1 MMRTVALPGGETV
14 PALGQGTWYMGE
26 RRADAKREADALRL
40 GVDLGMTLIDTAE
53 MYASGGA
60 EEVVA
65 QAAAGIRDRL
75 FIVSKVLPQNASRSG
90 VPAACER
97 SLKRLNTDRIDLYL
111 LHWRGG
117 HPLAE
122 TVAAFEALKAAGKIR
137 YWGVSNL
144 DTGDMQELIG
154 VPGGTGCAA
163 DQVLYHPDSRGI
175 EFDLLPWCAARK
187 IPVMAYS
194 PLGHQVRRLLG
205 SSALQ
210 AVARRHQAT
219 PAQVAIAWGLRHDN
233 IISIP
238 KAADA
243 AHVRENAGAAAI
255 ELTAED
261 LAAIDA
267 VHKPPKRKVGLDL
280 L

>member
-1 MMRTVALPGGETV
+1 
-14 PALGQGTWYMGE
+14 MGE
-26 RRADAKREADALRL
+26 RRGDAAREVAALRL

-65 QAAAGIRDRL
+65 QAVSGIRDRV
-75 FIVSKVLPQNASRSG
+75 FIVSKVLPQNASRAG
-90 VPAACER
+90 VTAACER
-97 SLKRLNTDRIDLYL
+97 SLKRLRTDRIDLYL

-117 HPLAE
+117 YSLAE
-122 TVAAFEALKAAGKIR
+122 TVGAFDALKAAGKIR

-144 DTGDMQELIG
+144 DTGDMEELVA

-163 DQVLYHPDSRGI
+163 NQVLYHPDSRGI
-175 EFDLLPWCAARK
+175 EFDLLPWCADHG

-194 PLGHQVRRLLG
+194 PLGHHVRRLLG

-210 AVARRHQAT
+210 AVARRHDVT
-219 PAQVAIAWGLRHDN
+219 PAAVAIAWGLRTGN
-233 IISIP
+233 VVSIP
-238 KAADA
+238 KAADL
-243 AHVRENAGAAAI
+243 AHVRENAGAGEI
-255 ELTAED
+255 ELTADD

-267 VHKPPKRKVGLDL
+267 VHRPPSRKVGLDL

>member
-1 MMRTVALPGGETV
+1 
-14 PALGQGTWYMGE
+14 MGE
-26 RRADAKREADALRL
+26 RRGDAAHEAEALRL
-40 GVDLGMTLIDTAE
+40 GVELGMTLIDTAE
-53 MYASGGA
+53 MYANGGA

-65 QAAAGIRDRL
+65 SAVTGLRDRV
-75 FIVSKVLPQNASRSG
+75 FIVSKVLPQNASRAG
-90 VPAACER
+90 VAAACER
-97 SLKRLNTDRIDLYL
+97 SLKRLRTDRIDLYL

-122 TVAAFEALKAAGKIR
+122 TVAGFETLKAAGKIR

-144 DTGDMQELIG
+144 DAADMNELLG
-154 VPGGTGCAA
+154 VPGGAGCAA

-175 EFDLLPWCAARK
+175 EFDLLPWCSQHA

-194 PLGHQVRRLLG
+194 PLGHNVRRLLG

-210 AVARRHQAT
+210 AVARRHGVT
-219 PAQVAIAWGLRHDN
+219 PAAIAIAWSLRDGN
-233 IISIP
+233 VISIP
-238 KAADA
+238 KAADLT
-243 AHVRENAGAAAI
+243 HVRENAGAAEIA
-255 ELTAED
+255 LTAED

-267 VHKPPKRKVGLDL
+267 VHRPPSRKVGLDL

>member
-1 MMRTVALPGGETV
+1 MKTVALPGGETV
-14 PALGQGTWYMGE
+14 PALGQGTWNMGE
-26 RRADAKREADALRL
+26 KRGEARREAEALRL

-60 EEVVA
+60 EQVVA
-65 QAAAGIRDRL
+65 QAVSGIRDKV

-90 VPAACER
+90 VAAACER
-97 SLKRLNTDRIDLYL
+97 SLKRLQTDRIDLYL

-144 DTGDMQELIG
+144 DTDDMDALMG
-154 VPGGTGCAA
+154 VPHGGDCAT

-175 EFDLLPWCAARK
+175 EFDLLPWCTEHR

-194 PLGHQVRRLLG
+194 PLGHNVRRLLG
-205 SSALQ
+205 SRALH
-210 AVARRHQAT
+210 AVAQRLGAT
-219 PAQVAIAWGLRHDN
+219 PAQVAIAWGMRHDN
-233 IISIP
+233 VISIP

-243 AHVRENAGAAAI
+243 AHVRENAAAAAI
-255 ELTAED
+255 ALTAED
-261 LAAIDA
+261 LATIDA
-267 VHKPPKRKVGLDL
+267 AHRPPSRKVGLDL

>member
-1 MMRTVALPGGETV
+1 MRTVMLPGGETV

-26 RRADAKREADALRL
+26 RGGEAAREVAALRL

-65 QAAAGIRDRL
+65 QAVSGIRERVFL
-75 FIVSKVLPQNASRSG
+75 VSKVLPQNASRSG

-97 SLKRLNTDRIDLYL
+97 SLKRLKTDRIDLYL

-144 DTGDMQELIG
+144 DTDDMEEL
-154 VPGGTGCAA
+154 VAAPNGTACAA
-163 DQVLYHPDSRGI
+163 NQVLYHPASRGI
-175 EFDLLPWCAARK
+175 EFDLLPWCADHG

-194 PLGHQVRRLLG
+194 PLGHDVRRLLE
-205 SSALQ
+205 SRALQ
-210 AVARRHQAT
+210 AVARRHGLT
-219 PAQVAIAWGLRHDN
+219 PAAVAIAWGLRSGN
-233 IISIP
+233 VISIP
-238 KAADA
+238 KAADL
-243 AHVRENAGAAAI
+243 AHVRENALAAEM

-261 LAAIDA
+261 LAAIDT
-267 VHKPPKRKVGLDL
+267 VHRPPSGKVGLDL

>member
-1 MMRTVALPGGETV
+1 MKTVALPGGETV
-14 PALGQGTWYMGE
+14 PALGQGTWNMGE
-26 RRADAKREADALRL
+26 KRGEARREAEALRL

-60 EEVVA
+60 EQVVA
-65 QAAAGIRDRL
+65 QAVSGIRDKV

-90 VPAACER
+90 VAAACER
-97 SLKRLNTDRIDLYL
+97 SLKRLQTDRIDLYL
-111 LHWRGG
+111 LHWLGG

-144 DTGDMQELIG
+144 DTDDMDALMG
-154 VPGGTGCAA
+154 VPHGGDCAT

-175 EFDLLPWCAARK
+175 EFDLLPWCTEHR

-194 PLGHQVRRLLG
+194 PLGHNVRRLLG
-205 SSALQ
+205 SRALH
-210 AVARRHQAT
+210 AVAQRLGAT
-219 PAQVAIAWGLRHDN
+219 PAQVAIAWGMRHDN
-233 IISIP
+233 VISIP

-243 AHVRENAGAAAI
+243 AHVRENAAAAAI
-255 ELTAED
+255 ALTAED
-261 LAAIDA
+261 LATIDA
-267 VHKPPKRKVGLDL
+267 GHRPPSRKVGLDL

>member
-1 MMRTVALPGGETV
+1 MTRTVSLPGGETV

-26 RRADAKREADALRL
+26 KRGEARREVEALRL
-40 GVDLGMTLIDTAE
+40 GIDLGMTLIDTAE

-65 QAAAGIRDRL
+65 QASAGQRDKL
-75 FIVSKVLPQNASRSG
+75 FIVSKVLPQNASRTG

-97 SLKRLNTDRIDLYL
+97 SLKRLKTDRIDLYL

-122 TVAAFEALKAAGKIR
+122 TVAAFEALKSAGKIR

-144 DTGDMQELIG
+144 DLAAMRELSQ
-154 VPGGTGCAA
+154 VAGGQGCAA
-163 DQVLYHPDSRGI
+163 NQVLYHPDSRGI
-175 EFDLLPWCAARK
+175 EYDLLPWCATHG
-187 IPVMAYS
+187 IPIMAYS

-205 SSALQ
+205 SAALQ
-210 AVARRHQAT
+210 AVAARHHAT
-219 PAQVAIAWGLRHDN
+219 AAQIAIAWGLRHGN
-233 IISIP
+233 VISIP
-238 KAADA
+238 KAADV
-243 AHVRENAGAAAI
+243 AHVRENAAGSDI
-255 ELTAED
+255 ELTPTD
-261 LAAIDA
+261 LAEIDA
-267 VHKPPKRKVGLDL
+267 VHRPPARKQPLDL

>member
-1 MMRTVALPGGETV
+1 MRTITLPGGETV

-26 RRADAKREADALRL
+26 RRSDAAREADALRS
-40 GVDLGMTLIDTAE
+40 GIDLGMTLIDTAE
-53 MYASGGA
+53 MYANGGA

-65 QAAAGIRDRL
+65 SAVAGIRDRV
-75 FIVSKVLPQNASRSG
+75 FIVSKVLPQNASRAG
-90 VPAACER
+90 VAAACER
-97 SLKRLNTDRIDLYL
+97 SLQRLRTDRIDLYL

-122 TVAAFEALKAAGKIR
+122 TVVGFDALKAAGKIR

-144 DTGDMQELIG
+144 DTADMKELLG
-154 VPGGTGCAA
+154 VPGGTACAA

-175 EFDLLPWCAARK
+175 EFDLLPWCLEHR

-194 PLGHQVRRLLG
+194 PLGHNVRRLLG
-205 SSALQ
+205 SAALQ
-210 AVARRHQAT
+210 AVAGRHGVT
-219 PAQVAIAWGLRHDN
+219 PACVAIAWGLRDGN
-233 IISIP
+233 VISIP
-238 KAADA
+238 KAADL
-243 AHVRENAGAAAI
+243 AHVRENAGAADLV
-255 ELTAED
+255 LTAED

-267 VHKPPKRKVGLDL
+267 AHRPPARKVGLDL

>member
-1 MMRTVALPGGETV
+1 MRTVILPGGETV

-26 RRADAKREADALRL
+26 RRGDAAREVAALRV
-40 GVDLGMTLIDTAE
+40 GIDLGMTLIDTAE

-65 QAAAGIRDRL
+65 QAAVGIRDRL

-97 SLKRLNTDRIDLYL
+97 SLQRLKTDRIDLYL

-144 DTGDMQELIG
+144 DTGDMQELLG
-154 VPGGTGCAA
+154 VPGGAGCAA
-163 DQVLYHPDSRGI
+163 NQVLYHPDSRGI
-175 EFDLLPWCAARK
+175 EFDLLPWCADHR

-194 PLGHQVRRLLG
+194 PLGHHVRRLLG

-210 AVARRHQAT
+210 AVAERLDAT
-219 PAQVAIAWGLRHDN
+219 PASVAIAWGMRSGTV
-233 IISIP
+233 ISIP

-243 AHVRENAGAAAI
+243 AHVRENAAAA
-255 ELTAED
+255 ELALTAED

-267 VHKPPKRKVGLDL
+267 VHRPPKRKVGLDL